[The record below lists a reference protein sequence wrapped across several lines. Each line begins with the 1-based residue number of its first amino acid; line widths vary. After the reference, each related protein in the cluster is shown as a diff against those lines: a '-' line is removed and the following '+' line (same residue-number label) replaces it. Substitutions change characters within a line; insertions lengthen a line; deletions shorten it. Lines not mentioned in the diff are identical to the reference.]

1 MSKTLQ
7 EKLKRDIEG
16 KKNMDYP
23 QRERE
28 TERERESRGVCQIK
42 ESVWETGCRLR
53 AYERLFHEAEKTPD
67 YAYGKRAGLS
77 TVAPEPLGKE
87 LA

>member
-1 MSKTLQ
+1 
-7 EKLKRDIEG
+7 
-16 KKNMDYP
+16 MDYP

-28 TERERESRGVCQIK
+28 TEREREGRGVCQIK
-42 ESVWETGCRLR
+42 GVWETGFRLS

-67 YAYGKRAGLS
+67 YAYGKRAEVS

-87 LA
+87 ARRGFTGKA